1 MGAAACFMF
10 CEKAE
15 RSWACWAG
23 LGARMGEG
31 VDTEGGAA
39 GAGAEQEE
47 GGVRKGGGGK
57 ERGEKGNCGG
67 SARPAS
73 GECDN
78 RASCKSEILAFNI
91 SVKCKLCFPPL
102 PAWLRRRCSRDP
114 RASAWACRGGAA

>member
-1 MGAAACFMF
+1 MF
-10 CEKAE
+10 WEKAE

-39 GAGAEQEE
+39 GAGAGAEQEE

-57 ERGEKGNCGG
+57 ERGEKGNWGG

-73 GECDN
+73 GE
-78 RASCKSEILAFNI
+78 
-91 SVKCKLCFPPL
+91 
-102 PAWLRRRCSRDP
+102 
-114 RASAWACRGGAA
+114 